1 MGAGLMGRE
10 YPDRPIVAV
19 GAAVCQGDKV
29 LVVQR
34 AREPSLGVWTVPGGM
49 VDLGERLQEA
59 AAREVREECGIEIEV
74 GPVVEVFDNIVHD
87 DEGRVRFHY
96 TIVDLT
102 ARYVSGD
109 LSPNDELM
117 DAAWITPGQ
126 FEAYGVRPKAQAVLR
141 KALRA
146 QRDGWLSGP
155 AQRAR

>member
-1 MGAGLMGRE
+1 MGTGLVRRE

-19 GAAVCQGDKV
+19 GAAVCRGDEV

-34 AREPSLGVWTVPGGM
+34 AREPSLGLWTVPGGM

-74 GPVVEVFDNIVHD
+74 GPVVEVIDNIVPD

-96 TIVDLT
+96 TIVDLA
-102 ARYVSGD
+102 ARYVSGH
-109 LSPNDELM
+109 LVPNDELM
-117 DAAWITPGQ
+117 DAAWITPEQ

-141 KALRA
+141 KALRLLGA
-146 QRDGWLSGP
+146 G
-155 AQRAR
+155 

>member
-1 MGAGLMGRE
+1 MSRE

-19 GAAVCQGDKV
+19 GAAVCRGDKV
-29 LVVQR
+29 LIVQR
-34 AREPSLGVWTVPGGM
+34 AREPSFGMWTVPGGM

-74 GPVVEVFDNIVHD
+74 GPVVEVIDNIVHD

-96 TIVDLT
+96 TIVDLA

-117 DAAWITPGQ
+117 DAAWITPDQ
-126 FEAYGVRPKAQAVLR
+126 FEAYDVRPKAQAVLR
-141 KALRA
+141 KALHV
-146 QRDGWLSGP
+146 QRDGSLPPDP